1 MSIRE
6 NFDQNFR
13 ALKIY
18 KMDKSGPS
26 YKDDDVIDLCI
37 KMIITDCYFR
47 KTASN
52 MSKDI
57 ENAIE
62 KTDKVTNEFSK
73 SLDRLKYIESNFV
86 EQSKK
91 AASSV
96 KDASEKIAQGIIR
109 IEKQANFDK
118 LERYVLL
125 IERAAEGME
134 RLAELEKSGKLEKII
149 DALK

>member
-1 MSIRE
+1 MSTRD
-6 NFDQNFR
+6 NFDLNFR
-13 ALKIY
+13 FPKIY
-18 KMDKSGPS
+18 KIDKSGPS

-37 KMIITDCYFR
+37 NMILTDCYFE
-47 KTASN
+47 KTSNN

-73 SLDRLKYIESNFV
+73 SLDRLKYIESSFV

-134 RLAELEKSGKLEKII
+134 RLAELEKTGKLEKII
-149 DALK
+149 EALK